1 MSVNKQDDM
10 IRPAIVAGSPTVHRL
25 NRTALSLWCAAALLL
40 WPPTSCDALLA
51 ADGGNRQAEDSQI
64 PRPAADAIR
73 VATFNV
79 SMNRRRDGQL
89 RQDLAGE
96 SDQIQSIATILRTVR
111 PDIVL
116 LNEFDQSDNLAAV
129 ELFQQRF
136 LNSDEGSGSASASDE
151 TSDLKSAPIYYPHVY
166 AASVNTGQPSGLDL
180 DQNGRTGDPGDNFGF
195 GFFPGQ
201 YAMVVLS
208 RFPIDRDSVRTFQK
222 FLWKD
227 LPDAAAPRNADGD
240 PWYPP
245 AVWEKL
251 RLSSKSH
258 WDVPITV
265 NGQTLH
271 LLACHPTPP
280 AFDGPE
286 ARNQRR
292 NHDEIRLWHEYISSE
307 QLPWLTDDQG
317 RQGGLAADAK
327 FVIAGDLN
335 ADPSDGNSYHS
346 PARLL
351 LQHQRVLG
359 TPAPI
364 SAGGRLAG
372 AQQGGVNRQHT
383 GAPASDT
390 ADFSDNAV
398 GNLRVDYVLPST
410 GFSIVK
416 SGVVWPKP
424 GEPLSTEVR
433 ASDHRLVW
441 VDLRFSK

>member
-1 MSVNKQDDM
+1 MKYTSPPGIVRTVRHSLRFCLPTDARRAFLALSVIVLMACRLHTCQPAFAGTDD
-10 IRPAIVAGSPTVHRL
+10 IPSQTAGS
-25 NRTALSLWCAAALLL
+25 
-40 WPPTSCDALLA
+40 
-51 ADGGNRQAEDSQI
+51 
-64 PRPAADAIR
+64 IR
-73 VATFNV
+73 IATFNV
-79 SMNRRRDGQL
+79 SMNRREDGQL
-89 RQDLAGE
+89 KRDLAGDSE
-96 SDQIQSIATILRTVR
+96 QIRSIATILRTVR

-116 LNEFDQSDNLAAV
+116 LNEFDQSNDPAAV

-136 LNSDEGSGSASASDE
+136 LNSKGDDDSAG
-151 TSDLKSAPIYYPHVY
+151 PIHYPHVY
-166 AASVNTGQPSGLDL
+166 AAAVNTGQPSGLDL
-180 DQNGRTGDPGDNFGF
+180 DQNGRFGDPGDNFGF

-208 RFPIDRDSVRTFQK
+208 RFPIDKDGVRTFQK
-222 FLWKD
+222 FRWKD
-227 LPDAAAPRNADGD
+227 LPNAAAPRGANGQL
-240 PWYPP
+240 WYPP

-258 WDVPITV
+258 WDVPIRV
-265 NGQTLH
+265 QGQTLH

-307 QLPWLTDDQG
+307 DLPWLTDDQG
-317 RQGGLAADAK
+317 RSGGLAAEAK

-335 ADPSDGNSYHS
+335 ADPSDGNSYES
-346 PARLL
+346 PAGLL
-351 LQHQRVLG
+351 LKHPRIVA
-359 TPAPI
+359 TPAPR
-364 SAGGRLAG
+364 SPGGRAASLE
-372 AQQGGVNRQHT
+372 QGGVNKRHLGEAAT
-383 GAPASDT
+383 DT
-390 ADFSDNAV
+390 ADFSDSAV

-416 SGVVWPKP
+416 SGVVWPEP

-441 VDLRFSK
+441 VNVQFAK